1 MQRTARWLLCLT
13 VLASACAGR
22 VERPEYLGPELRERV
37 EALKQGLAVEA
48 STPDN
53 IFERAEVLW
62 RWANA
67 YSFTTGPVPVNLTM
81 DLSLIRFAE
90 VDGSTDFTPPGM
102 EWSWPVVLRRFDDYV
117 RELQIKDEDPEALG
131 TLSFA
136 STEPLVSQ
144 TRTTVELV
152 YRVGRMPMVP
162 GGGLLLGRQLMS
174 DLGAFQ
180 HEDPSADNY
189 VSVRCSRRRA
199 RFVPHRVPLAGM
211 HGGFFSTR
219 DMPAFRLEGSTLR
232 RGDEITLV
240 FGDRSGGG
248 GGLLVQSFS
257 TDSLLLPVYVDL
269 EGKGNFLTP
278 SWPSLEVIGGP
289 PARATLIGPSV
300 VAVGESFDLTVR
312 TEDRFTNRAGSQ
324 IPGYDLLLGDEPVRQ
339 IPAGDP
345 AIKSVVDLDFD
356 EPGVYR
362 FELRSFD
369 GSITAVSNP
378 IWVRE
383 NPAYRIFWGETHGH
397 TAFAEGQG
405 SPEEFFR
412 YGREDSRLDFL
423 ALSEHDIWLDA
434 FEWQTLQE
442 LTRRSTEQGVI
453 AFLGYEWTAVRER
466 GGHHN
471 VFFRDPGSKLVGVRD
486 ADRLTKLYLQLR
498 AQNDPENLLVIPHA
512 HRAGDWYSND
522 PELEPLAEIY
532 SMHGSFEW
540 FGNRYL
546 ANGFQIGF
554 VAASDD
560 HRAKPG
566 SSPSMFRPALAQAG
580 GLAAA
585 LAPTKSVDAIFS
597 ALRDRAV
604 YATSGQRIVL
614 DATLNRARI
623 GSRQRFT
630 DRRRIR
636 CRVMGTAPIDRI
648 DVIKNG
654 KVVYE
659 QSYLSA
665 PLRPDA
671 VLQVSF
677 YSSSEVLGE
686 AVDNPRPYRLWQGSL
701 EVENAR
707 VVGVEPIGFENPFRE
722 RASVDPDDANRVRFS
737 TETRGRADSMLV
749 ELEGASRSTEL
760 VFELEAARERGFAP
774 GIRPA
779 AEIPQTTV
787 RIPLSRLVNGRAEEE
802 LEVGE
807 HVDRISIQVVDPEAS
822 LDREFGYVDF
832 AMPEPGDYYYV
843 RVTQLDG
850 GRAWSSPWWVG
861 ERLEE

>member
-1 MQRTARWLLCLT
+1 MLRTARWLLCL
-13 VLASACAGR
+13 VLLASACAGR
-22 VERPEYLGPELRERV
+22 VDRPEYLSPELRERV
-37 EALKQGLAVEA
+37 EALKQGLASEP
-48 STPDN
+48 SNPDN

-62 RWANA
+62 QWANA
-67 YSFTTGPVPVNLTM
+67 YSLTGGPVPVNLTM
-81 DLSLIRFAE
+81 DLSLIRLAE
-90 VDGSTDFTPPGM
+90 VDGNTDFMPPGM
-102 EWSWPVVLRRFDDYV
+102 EWSWPEMLRRFDHYL
-117 RELQIKDEDPEALG
+117 RELQIKDERPEALG
-131 TLSFA
+131 ELRFGSA
-136 STEPLVSQ
+136 DPLVSQ
-144 TRTTVELV
+144 TRTTVELT
-152 YRVGRMPMVP
+152 YRVGRMPMLA

-189 VSVRCSRRRA
+189 VSVRCPNPRA
-199 RFVPHRVPLAGM
+199 RFVPYRIPLTGM
-211 HGGFFSTR
+211 HGGFLGTR
-219 DMPAFRLEGSTLR
+219 DMPAFRLEGAKLR
-232 RGDEITLV
+232 RGDEFTLV

-248 GGLLVQSFS
+248 AGLLVQSFS
-257 TDSLLLPVYVDL
+257 TDSLILPVYVDL
-269 EGKGNFLTP
+269 EGAGNFLTP

-289 PARATLIGPSV
+289 AARASVIVPSV
-300 VAVGESFDLTVR
+300 VAVGESFDVTVR
-312 TEDRFTNRAGSQ
+312 SEDRFTNRAGSQ
-324 IPGYDLLLGDEPVRQ
+324 IPGYELLLGDELVRQ
-339 IPAGDP
+339 IPAGGP
-345 AIKSVVDLDFD
+345 AIKSAAGLDFD
-356 EPGVYR
+356 KPGVYR

-369 GSITAVSNP
+369 GAIAALSNP

-383 NPAYRIFWGETHGH
+383 NPAYRVFWGETHGH

-434 FEWQTLQE
+434 SEWQTLQE
-442 LTRRSTEQGVI
+442 LTRRSNEQGVI
-453 AFLGYEWTAVRER
+453 AFLGYEWSAFRER

-471 VFFRDPGSKLVGVRD
+471 VFFRDPGAELVGVRD
-486 ADRLTKLYLQLR
+486 ADLLTRLYLKLR
-498 AQNDPENLLVIPHA
+498 AKNDPGNVLIIPHA
-512 HRAGDWYSND
+512 HRAGDWNTND
-522 PELEPLAEIY
+522 PGLEPLVEIY

-554 VAASDD
+554 VGASDD

-566 SSPSMFRPALAQAG
+566 APPSMSRPALAQVG
-580 GLAAA
+580 GLTAA
-585 LAPTKSVDAIFS
+585 LAPTRSIDAIFS

-604 YATSGQRIVL
+604 YATSGQRIIL

-636 CRVMGTAPIDRI
+636 CRVMGTAPIDRV

-654 KVVYE
+654 KVVYR

-677 YSSSEVLGE
+677 YSSSEVLGD

-701 EVENAR
+701 EVRNAR
-707 VVGVEPIGFENPFRE
+707 VVGVDPIAFENPFGE
-722 RASVDPDDANRVRFS
+722 WASVDPEDPRRVNFR
-737 TETRGRADSMLV
+737 TETRGRGDSMLV
-749 ELEGASRSTEL
+749 ELEGASRATEL

-779 AEIPQTTV
+779 AEIPETTV
-787 RIPLSRLVNGRAEEE
+787 RIPLSRLINGRAEEE

-807 HVDRISIQVVDPEAS
+807 HLDRIAIQVVDPEAS

-832 AMPEPGDYYYV
+832 ALPVPGDYYYL